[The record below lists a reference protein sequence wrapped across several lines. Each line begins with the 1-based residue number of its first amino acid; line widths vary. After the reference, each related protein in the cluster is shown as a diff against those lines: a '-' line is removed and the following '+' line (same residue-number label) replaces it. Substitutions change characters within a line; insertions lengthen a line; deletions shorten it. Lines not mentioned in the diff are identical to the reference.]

1 MANEKDPVNEN
12 KKAEKSPEQRP
23 GKGGNVVSAL
33 NPRAPRAAFVWLAIL
48 LGIGMLVLFKGYD
61 EDKIT
66 VFTQSEFVKVLNEGV
81 IKTADVTAEADS
93 VLTVKG
99 TFDRKLYLQKR
110 GDAVIPVAVPEKAKT
125 EEKGKVKPPARY
137 TVRLIKSEPL
147 WEMLVAK
154 STVNVESDS
163 SGFWRYIFGGVV
175 LPLLLLIGV
184 IYFFSARQMRM
195 GGKGAMDFGKSRARM
210 IPPDELHVKF
220 DDIAGADEAKEEIS
234 EIVEYLKDPL
244 RFQLVGG
251 QIPKGCLLVGNPGTG
266 KTLMA
271 KAVACEAGVPFFSIS
286 GSDFVEMFVGV
297 GASRVRDMFE
307 QARKHTPCL
316 IFIDEIDAVG
326 RSRFSGWGGGH
337 DEREQTLNAMLVEM
351 DGLES
356 RAGVIV
362 LAATNRPDVL
372 DPALLRPGRFD
383 RQVVMDLPDIKGRRQ
398 ILDVH
403 VKKIKVDES
412 IDLDVI
418 ARTTPG
424 FSGADL
430 ANLCNEAAL
439 LAARR
444 NLEAV
449 SQEILEEARDKVSY
463 GTERRS
469 RKITDR
475 ERKLTAYH
483 EAGHALVALHNEYCT
498 PVHKVTIIPRGQ
510 AYLGATFTMP
520 KEDTYTRSKLELEA
534 EMAMC
539 MGGRVAEE
547 LVMGDIT
554 SGASGDIMHLTAIA
568 RRMVCMYGM
577 SEKVG
582 PIKYGDIQAQ
592 PRVRIDVPPEDPCSQ
607 ETAREIDLEIRRLSQ
622 QALESARTCLK
633 EHFDEL
639 EKLAQALLERE
650 TLPISEIRELLGLPV
665 PEDEQKAKA
674 DDMPAEITVPD
685 GENGTPGD
693 SL

>member
-1 MANEKDPVNEN
+1 MDNEE
-12 KKAEKSPEQRP
+12 KKASQEVPPAGEEKKAPPPPRRKPVPEHR
-23 GKGGNVVSAL
+23 NSRSAL
-33 NPRAPRAAFVWLAIL
+33 VWLCVML
-48 LGIGMLVLFKGYD
+48 LIGGLLLFKDFG
-61 EDKIT
+61 ESRTEILK
-66 VFTQSEFVKVLNEGV
+66 QSTFEKYLAEGR
-81 IKTADVTAEADS
+81 IYTANVTAEGDQVFAVEGKMGTEVQPKESGGTANIGRKEIPYRSRVILTAPLAERLRLTEVQIENNHDS
-93 VLTVKG
+93 LWNFLLVGIL
-99 TFDRKLYLQKR
+99 
-110 GDAVIPVAVPEKAKT
+110 PV
-125 EEKGKVKPPARY
+125 
-137 TVRLIKSEPL
+137 
-147 WEMLVAK
+147 
-154 STVNVESDS
+154 
-163 SGFWRYIFGGVV
+163 
-175 LPLLLLIGV
+175 LLIAGF

-195 GGKGAMDFGKSRARM
+195 NGKGAFDFGKSKARM
-210 IPPDELHVKF
+210 VPPDELHVTF
-220 DDIAGADEAKEEIS
+220 ADIAGADEAKEEIS

-251 QIPKGCLLVGNPGTG
+251 KIPKGCLLVGEPGTG

-297 GASRVRDMFE
+297 GASRVRDMFAE
-307 QARKHTPCL
+307 ARKHLPCL

-356 RAGVIV
+356 RPGVIV

-383 RQVVMDLPDIKGRRQ
+383 RQVVMDLPDIHGRRQ

-403 VKKIKVDES
+403 IRKIKTDAS

-418 ARTTPG
+418 SRTTPG

-444 NLEAV
+444 GREAV
-449 SQEILEEARDKVSY
+449 IQSDLEEARDKVSY

-475 ERKLTAYH
+475 ERRLTAYH
-483 EAGHALVALHNEYCT
+483 EAGHTLVALYNEHCT
-498 PVHKVTIIPRGQ
+498 PIHKVTIIPRGR

-520 KEDTYTRSKLELEA
+520 KEDVYTKSRLELLA

-539 MGGRVAEE
+539 MGGRAAEE
-547 LVMGDIT
+547 QIFGDIT
-554 SGASGDIMHLTAIA
+554 TGASADIQHLTAIA
-568 RRMVCMYGM
+568 KHMVCIYGM
-577 SEKVG
+577 SEKIG
-582 PIKYGDIQAQ
+582 PAKMGDFSNH
-592 PRVRIDVPPEDPCSQ
+592 PHLRIDGPPADMPSTDTQ
-607 ETAREIDLEIRRLSQ
+607 REIDLEVRRLVNE
-622 QALESARTCLK
+622 ALDTARATLK
-633 EHFDEL
+633 EHSEAL
-639 EKLAQALLERE
+639 EKLAQALLAKE
-650 TLPISEIRELLGLPV
+650 TLDIVEIRELLGLPTPPDEV
-665 PEDEQKAKA
+665 PQEASVTTPENTPAVSEEAKG
-674 DDMPAEITVPD
+674 EVSGGSD
-685 GENGTPGD
+685 GQ
-693 SL
+693 